1 MEVLSAILAELPDS
15 TLGIIAA
22 LAVYL
27 VITNNRKDT
36 KKERDE
42 EYKLLKYRMTQ
53 VENQTAK
60 LTEKIE
66 NMVEILNKIH
76 VEMAKINN
84 KNG

>member
-1 MEVLSAILAELPDS
+1 MEVIQLLISDLPDS
-15 TLGIIAA
+15 TLGIVAA

-27 VITNNRKDT
+27 VINTNRKDT

-42 EYKLLKYRMTQ
+42 EYKLLKYRLAQ

-66 NMVEILNKIH
+66 NVVEILNKIH
-76 VEMAKINN
+76 VEMAKMTN

>member
-1 MEVLSAILAELPDS
+1 MEVLQLLISDLPDS

-27 VITNNRKDT
+27 VITNNRKAT

-42 EYKLLKYRMTQ
+42 QMSLFGYRLTQ
-53 VENQTAK
+53 VEQQSKTLNEK
-60 LTEKIE
+60 LE
-66 NMVEILNKIH
+66 NVVEILNKIH
-76 VEMAKINN
+76 VEMAKMNN

>member
-1 MEVLSAILAELPDS
+1 MEVLTMILAELPDS
-15 TLGIIAA
+15 TLGLLGA

-27 VITNNRKDT
+27 IISVKRTST
-36 KKERDE
+36 KSERDE
-42 EYKLLKYRMTQ
+42 EYKLIKYRMTQ

-76 VEMAKINN
+76 VEIAKIHNDR
-84 KNG
+84 